1 MVVISKKICMVGDYG
16 VGKTSLVRQ
25 FLDRQFS
32 DHYLSTIGVKISRK
46 LLSVAQMAGQP
57 AGQMVGPASGLGS
70 LHDLASQDL
79 PLQTDLQLMIWDVE
93 GQTQFQA
100 ITPHYLEGSM
110 GAVIVADLSRPD
122 TIDHIQG
129 HLDLLVAVNAHT
141 LPCAIALNKVDTLMQ
156 TPMISGSI
164 AELYAHPQVVALYQT
179 SAKTGVGVDD
189 LFIKLGK
196 ELLIRHFAQKDP

>member
-46 LLSVAQMAGQP
+46 LLSATQTVSQS
-57 AGQMVGPASGLGS
+57 SGSGS
-70 LHDLASQDL
+70 PQDL
-79 PLQTDLQLMIWDVE
+79 LLETDLQLMIWDVE

-129 HLDLLVAVNAHT
+129 HLDLLAAVNTHT
-141 LPCAIALNKVDTLMQ
+141 LPCAIALNKVDTLTQ
-156 TPMISGSI
+156 TPMISGPI
-164 AELYAHPQVVALYQT
+164 AELYAHPQVVALFQT

-189 LFIKLGK
+189 LFTKLGK

>member
-46 LLSVAQMAGQP
+46 LLS
-57 AGQMVGPASGLGS
+57 
-70 LHDLASQDL
+70 QDL
-79 PLQTDLQLMIWDVE
+79 LLQTDLQLMIWDVE

-129 HLDLLVAVNAHT
+129 HLDLLAAVNTHT
-141 LPCAIALNKVDTLMQ
+141 LPCAIALNKVDTLTQ
-156 TPMISGSI
+156 TPMISGPI

>member
-1 MVVISKKICMVGDYG
+1 MSVISKKICMVGDYG

-46 LLSVAQMAGQP
+46 KLS
-57 AGQMVGPASGLGS
+57 ASYIADSLGN
-70 LHDLASQDL
+70 LANSQHL
-79 PLQTDLQLMIWDVE
+79 PPETDLQLMIWDVE

-100 ITPHYLEGSM
+100 ITPQYLEGSM
-110 GAVIVADLSRPD
+110 GAVIVADLNRPD

-129 HLDLLVAVNAHT
+129 HLSLLAAINT
-141 LPCAIALNKVDTLMQ
+141 DSLPCAIALNKVDTLTQ
-156 TPMISGSI
+156 SPMMSGAI
-164 AELYAHPQVVALYQT
+164 AELHAHPQVVALFQT

-189 LFIKLGK
+189 LFLKLGK
-196 ELLIRHFAQKDP
+196 ELLIKHFALKDP

>member
-46 LLSVAQMAGQP
+46 LLSAAQTAGQI
-57 AGQMVGPASGLGS
+57 AGQMTGQTSGSG
-70 LHDLASQDL
+70 ASQYL
-79 PLQTDLQLMIWDVE
+79 LLQTDLQLMIWDVE

-129 HLDLLVAVNAHT
+129 HLDLLAAVNTHT
-141 LPCAIALNKVDTLMQ
+141 LPCAIALNKVDTLTQ
-156 TPMISGSI
+156 TPMISGPI